1 MIQLPTITIQ
11 PISEKD
17 LLPLIAISKKTFDDT
32 FRPDNKD
39 EVIDH
44 YLQTSFTE
52 EKMLSELHHPHSE
65 FYFAYSDIEVAGYL
79 KINIKDAQTEMMG
92 NNALEIERIYVDQN
106 YQKQGIGKHLYNK
119 AIERANVHQVNTVWL
134 GVWEHNQNALAFY
147 DKMGF
152 KHTDSHVFQMGDEAQ
167 TDFIMTLILK

>member
-1 MIQLPTITIQ
+1 MNDITIRVV
-11 PISEKD
+11 STSD
-17 LLPLIAISKKTFDDT
+17 LQDLITISKKTFDDT

-52 EKMLSELHHPHSE
+52 EKMLSQLHNPHSE
-65 FYFAYSDIEVAGYL
+65 FYFAYSDNEVAGYL

-92 NNALEIERIYVDQN
+92 NNALEIERIYVDN
-106 YQKQGIGKHLYNK
+106 SFQKQGIGKLLYNK
-119 AIERANVHQVNTVWL
+119 AIERAKFHDVKKVWL
-134 GVWEHNQNALAFY
+134 GVWEHNQNAIAFY

-152 KHTDSHVFQMGDEAQ
+152 EHTDSHVFQMGDEAQ
-167 TDFIMTLILK
+167 TDFIFTLNII